1 MSIENVNRRGF
12 LRFAGATAAGA
23 VLPDFARGA
32 RRAANKPNFIIISL
46 GHE

>member
-12 LRFAGATAAGA
+12 LRFAGAA